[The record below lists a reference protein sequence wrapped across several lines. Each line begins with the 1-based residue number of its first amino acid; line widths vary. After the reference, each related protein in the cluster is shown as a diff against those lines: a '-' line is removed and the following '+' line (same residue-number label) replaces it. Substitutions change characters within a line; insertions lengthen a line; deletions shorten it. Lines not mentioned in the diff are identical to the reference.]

1 MEFGQLGGS
10 GFNDYLS
17 LLASAGFRG
26 AKSVADSVVS
36 EGSSLCFGGAHQV
49 RKGWSLRLRREKA
62 KAGAFAYGGKRQR
75 LEPSLTA
82 GKGKG
87 WSLCLQ
93 REKAKTGAIAYSA
106 QPPDDEVRFRR
117 HRLTNASVR

>member
-36 EGSSLCFGGAHQV
+36 EGSSLCLGGARQV

-62 KAGAFAYGGKRQR
+62 KAGAF
-75 LEPSLTA
+75 
-82 GKGKG
+82 
-87 WSLCLQ
+87 
-93 REKAKTGAIAYSA
+93 AYSA